1 MSDIPHERH
10 YFHTLGEQLLAARKR
25 RGLSQVA
32 LATRLARDRARISE
46 LERDLATD
54 RRGRDRLTLFA
65 EICDALDLMPV
76 LLPKSRMGEVRQLIG
91 DAGEQQNKGTAASA
105 FEELFVDL
113 ERRRQNKGARRH

>member
-1 MSDIPHERH
+1 MSTTI
-10 YFHTLGEQLLAARKR
+10 FNTLGEQLLAARKR
-25 RGLSQVA
+25 RGLSQPA
-32 LATRLARDRARISE
+32 LATRLGRDRARISE

-65 EICDALDLMPV
+65 EICDALDLVPV

-91 DAGEQQNKGTAASA
+91 DAREHQNKGTAASA

-113 ERRRQNKGARRH
+113 DEDDNGEP